1 MFWYFAYSGMGQEKV
16 QTINMDTEYL
26 LIPWHT
32 HLQTAELEL
41 NQAGILS
48 SQFPFNAI

>member
-1 MFWYFAYSGMGQEKV
+1 
-16 QTINMDTEYL
+16 MDTEYL

-41 NQAGILS
+41 NQVILQYDFKKGYWRRS
-48 SQFPFNAI
+48 DP